1 MELGGC
7 GLVFRL
13 GSRVFGFGCRA
24 WISAL
29 GFGVWF
35 SGFGTGFRVWSSG
48 CGIQVLRLALGIRA
62 LVFGLWYPGF
72 GIRALR
78 FGLRDSGIRA
88 LGFGQWD
95 LGFGIRALGF
105 GLWDSGSGI
114 RALSLGLWDW
124 LWCYRRITRVRG
136 VYCAPDFGSR
146 RYRGTSL
153 IINHLPLGPYRSLM
167 PRVLGGFKGGGRFL
181 MSEVPL

>member
-1 MELGGC
+1 MRPRFSARVSCVWFRVPGLDFSFGIW

-13 GSRVFGFGCRA
+13 WDWISSLVFGL
-24 WISAL
+24 WD
-29 GFGVWF
+29 
-35 SGFGTGFRVWSSG
+35 SGFEISFGYSSF
-48 CGIQVLRLALGIRA
+48 GIRA
-62 LVFGLWYPGF
+62 LVSRLWYSGF
-72 GIRALR
+72 EIRASGFGFWHSGTGIRAM
-78 FGLRDSGIRA
+78 GSV
-88 LGFGQWD
+88 
-95 LGFGIRALGF
+95 
-105 GLWDSGSGI
+105 LWDSGSGI